1 MIEMTDKGKKS
12 PSAKEITDL
21 CKRAMELEYMI
32 ALSEL
37 KALSSVSLERSL
49 TDKEY
54 DRMIALKG
62 TVFGVVG

>member
-1 MIEMTDKGKKS
+1 MIEMTDKKAFLK
-12 PSAKEITDL
+12 AFENTL
-21 CKRAMELEYMI
+21 

-54 DRMIALKG
+54 NRMIALKG